1 MDFASVTTT
10 GQATAVTN
18 TPVNATITVM
28 AVMDQLTATV
38 KYALLMLASIATET
52 VSVTHTGPEKH
63 APSGEDCV
71 TQSVM
76 AVLDQ
81 TKAIVG
87 TAQTTLSV
95 TARRLIM
102 MASSARLTEAV
113 AANQTGA
120 TLPTVAYTTE
130 LVILTA

>member
-1 MDFASVTTT
+1 VTTT
-10 GQATAVTN
+10 GQVPAVTN

-28 AVMDQLTATV
+28 AVMDQLTVTV
-38 KYALLMLASIATET
+38 KYALPMLAKTPQVT
-52 VSVTHTGPEKH
+52 VSVTHTGLENH
-63 APSGEDCV
+63 APSGEDCA

-81 TKAIVG
+81 SKAIVG

-102 MASSARLTEAV
+102 MASKTRLMEAV

-120 TLPTVAYTTE
+120 KLPTVAYTTE
-130 LVILTA
+130 LVTPTA

>member
-1 MDFASVTTT
+1 MDIANVTTT
-10 GQATAVTN
+10 GQVTAVMN

-28 AVMDQLTATV
+28 AVMDPLTVTV
-38 KYALLMLASIATET
+38 KFALKMLASTATET
-52 VSVTHTGPEKH
+52 VSVTHTGPENH
-63 APSGEDCV
+63 APSGEDCA

-81 TKAIVG
+81 TKVIVG
-87 TAQTTLSV
+87 TVPTTLSV

-102 MASSARLTEAV
+102 MASNSRLTVAV

-120 TLPTVAYTTE
+120 TLLTVAYTTE
-130 LVILTA
+130 LVIPTA